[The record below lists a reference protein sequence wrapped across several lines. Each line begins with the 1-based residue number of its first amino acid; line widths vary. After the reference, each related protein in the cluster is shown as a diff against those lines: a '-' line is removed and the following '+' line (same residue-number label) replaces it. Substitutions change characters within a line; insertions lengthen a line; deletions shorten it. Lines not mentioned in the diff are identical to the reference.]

1 MFKSIYIIYIKDFYY
16 RCQILNIS
24 INMKPWG
31 IKMSI
36 SISLWSIVQ
45 GEIRRFLNSY
55 YEKDVLIEDYSRSWV
70 EDFINPLE
78 SIDMISAL
86 MDNTHNYN
94 IAMYIHMENG
104 YLHRITNENYNDV
117 IKGLI
122 KMYYIPV

>member
-1 MFKSIYIIYIKDFYY
+1 
-16 RCQILNIS
+16 
-24 INMKPWG
+24 
-31 IKMSI
+31 MSI